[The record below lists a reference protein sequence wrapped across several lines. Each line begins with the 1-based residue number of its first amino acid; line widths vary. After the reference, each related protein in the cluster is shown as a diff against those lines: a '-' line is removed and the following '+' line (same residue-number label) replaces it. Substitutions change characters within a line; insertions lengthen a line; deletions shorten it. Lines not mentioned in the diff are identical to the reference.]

1 MGVTDALLVICTLH
15 LYNRQPVPATRN
27 RQPVSYQLINVPE
40 RPMPN
45 PAKP

>member
-15 LYNRQPVPATRN
+15 LYN